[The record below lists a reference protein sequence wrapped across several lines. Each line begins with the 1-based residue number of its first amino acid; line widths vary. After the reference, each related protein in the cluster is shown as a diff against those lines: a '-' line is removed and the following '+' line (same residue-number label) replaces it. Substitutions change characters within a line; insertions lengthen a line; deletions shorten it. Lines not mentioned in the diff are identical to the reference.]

1 MFSSLLF
8 GLLFIHFVFCFSAK
22 HDVLVV
28 LGSADDRILSERISA
43 AVQYIQTS
51 DSPIILFISGG
62 VKNAFDNA
70 TTEPTIT
77 EAAKAARFFDTQ
89 PFTPLNIYNG
99 THEGVPLD
107 VKGQPL
113 PIVQL
118 NGNPQQEDCST
129 SNVHR
134 GKHVQ
139 IVLDE
144 HATNTAENFAYLKRW
159 VDNNFSQDDLPDFV
173 ITTSDFHHNRAE
185 RIFQGILPD
194 VTPKWNLS
202 KSSCSRCWSDE
213 NIHLRNVPTDIL
225 KARLIM

>member
-1 MFSSLLF
+1 MVFSISLCALNTMFGLLF

-62 VKNAFDNA
+62 VKNAFDSA

-89 PFTPLNIYNG
+89 PY
-99 THEGVPLD
+99 
-107 VKGQPL
+107 
-113 PIVQL
+113 
-118 NGNPQQEDCST
+118 
-129 SNVHR
+129 
-134 GKHVQ
+134 KHVQ